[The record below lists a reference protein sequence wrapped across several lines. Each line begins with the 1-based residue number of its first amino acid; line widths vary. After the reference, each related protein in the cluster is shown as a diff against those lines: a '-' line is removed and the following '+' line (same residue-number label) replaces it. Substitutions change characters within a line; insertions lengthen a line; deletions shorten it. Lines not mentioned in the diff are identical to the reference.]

1 MRTEAEMQITL
12 AALRD
17 SFGVNTAP
25 AQELHGQELAD
36 WLEQAEDA
44 VFKSQFAPRT
54 YQIDP
59 RPQELGGGWN
69 LKLFEGGEEMG
80 GGVFPLVPN
89 TDGTDFDAAYQ
100 DATDEGEAWA
110 G

>member
-44 VFKSQFAPRT
+44 VFKSQFAPGHTRST
-54 YQIDP
+54 P
-59 RPQELGGGWN
+59 APG
-69 LKLFEGGEEMG
+69 
-80 GGVFPLVPN
+80 
-89 TDGTDFDAAYQ
+89 
-100 DATDEGEAWA
+100 A
-110 G
+110 GRRLESQAI